1 MEKLVKVSLG
11 FLIGM
16 LTAVTAC
23 GGGGTATPQAGPL
36 SGNWQI
42 TLQRQ
47 INPIPALTFTGFL
60 LQASNSFSGNVIL
73 GTGCSGVGSIAGT
86 VAGQN
91 VSLTI
96 NDFGEDVSLTGTMP
110 SSTGPMSGEFSS
122 LAGGCTASANTGTWS
137 AVLVTPLAG
146 SFHGTFT
153 SAASNG
159 TLDVTG
165 SLNQGPNTGSSTAA
179 LSGTIAAGG
188 AARFCSYLSTAT
200 ITGLI
205 SGTTVSLNLY
215 GPDGSQIAQIG
226 EIGNPVAP
234 PTTATVTPDGTSL
247 SGTYLFPAISESC
260 AEDQGTFELTFP

>member
-1 MEKLVKVSLG
+1 MERVVKAWLG
-11 FLIGM
+11 FLIGT
-16 LTAVTAC
+16 LLGGTAC
-23 GGGGTATPQAGPL
+23 GGGGISTPQAGPL

-42 TLQRQ
+42 SLQRQ
-47 INPIPALTFTGFL
+47 ANPTPALTFTGFL
-60 LQASNSFSGNVIL
+60 LQSSNSVSGNVIL
-73 GTGCSGVGSIAGT
+73 GNGCPGVGSIAGT

-91 VSLTI
+91 ISLTI
-96 NDFGEDVSLTGTMP
+96 DDFGEDVSLNGTMP
-110 SSTGPMSGEFSS
+110 SGTGPISGGFSS

-137 AVLVTPLAG
+137 AILIPAIAG

-153 SAASNG
+153 SAESNG

-165 SLNQGPNTGSSTAA
+165 TLNQGPNTGSSTAN

-188 AARFCSYLSTAT
+188 AAHFCSYLSTAT

-226 EIGNPVAP
+226 EIGNPIAP
-234 PTTATVTPDGTSL
+234 STIATVTPDGTSL
-247 SGTYLFPAISESC
+247 SGTYLFPAISKSC